1 MYNYDVRREN
11 PLSYT
16 HNNSRGT
23 KYSMNVIQKEG
34 MQIINLRIAVNT
46 RAHIKC
52 APLLQN
58 NEISSKLIY

>member
-11 PLSYT
+11 PPSYK
-16 HNNSRGT
+16 HNNSKGT
-23 KYSMNVIQKEG
+23 KYSMNVIQKDG